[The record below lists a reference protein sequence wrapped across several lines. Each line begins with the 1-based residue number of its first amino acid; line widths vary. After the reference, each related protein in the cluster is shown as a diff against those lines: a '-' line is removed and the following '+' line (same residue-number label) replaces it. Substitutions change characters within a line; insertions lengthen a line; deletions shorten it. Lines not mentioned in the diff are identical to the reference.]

1 MLSHESETNAHGVH
15 ELMTHELRHRFAN
28 ELAMTLATLQI
39 VKARGHDD
47 ALISDAIDR
56 VEAQGR
62 ILRDLCDPR
71 PPACIGSELLG
82 ELCHLMLRSNPM
94 GRKMIARISANDVTV
109 DGTQA
114 RLLRLVAY
122 EIFANAFK
130 HMEGGRRR
138 IVIRAREKR
147 RWLTISNPV
156 HHVSSLP
163 GSGTGLATVRALV
176 ALAHGHVH
184 FASSGGIFRSAID
197 MPMHAPGG
205 ITHGTRGEQS

>member
-62 ILRDLCDPR
+62 IMRYMCDPL
-71 PPACIGSELLG
+71 PPECIVSELLG

-94 GRKMIARISANDVTV
+94 GREMIARISANDVTV

-114 RLLRLVAY
+114 RLLRLIAY

-130 HMEGGRRR
+130 HMEGGRIR
-138 IVIRAREKR
+138 IVIRARAESL
-147 RWLTISNPV
+147 WLTISNPV
-156 HHVSSLP
+156 HHGSSLP
-163 GSGTGLATVRALV
+163 GSGTGLDTVRALI
-176 ALAHGHVH
+176 ALAHGNVH
-184 FASSGGIFRSAID
+184 FASGGGVFRCAID
-197 MPMHAPGG
+197 IPMNAPSGIADDTGG
-205 ITHGTRGEQS
+205 KQS